1 MHTTRAIG
9 PQLMERIAKVG
20 FINILRDNIN
30 IIIYMRIGLPK
41 KMMRM
46 MI

>member
-9 PQLMERIAKVG
+9 PQLMERIPKVG

-30 IIIYMRIGLPK
+30 IIIYMGIGLPK
-41 KMMRM
+41 KIMMVT
-46 MI
+46 